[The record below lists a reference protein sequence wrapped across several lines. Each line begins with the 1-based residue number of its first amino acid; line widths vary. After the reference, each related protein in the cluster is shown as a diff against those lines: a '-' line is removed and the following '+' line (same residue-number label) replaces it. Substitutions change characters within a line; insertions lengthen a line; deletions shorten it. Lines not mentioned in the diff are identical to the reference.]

1 MSEHLNEQLSALAD
15 GELEGDALVAAES
28 HILEC
33 DACRAAL
40 DGLRALKR
48 RAAALDDREPAADL
62 WAGIHQ
68 RITGEHAVV
77 PIAQALSR
85 RRRLAFSVPQLA
97 AAAIAVMMISG
108 GAVALL
114 MKQGAPAGGA
124 VAADPVLLG
133 TDARP
138 VALEQ
143 PGSLEKTAAVTGLET
158 YQQAIRELE
167 LTLTL
172 RRRRLDT
179 ATVRVLEQSMRLI
192 DTAITQARDA
202 LARDPNNFYLNTHLQ
217 NALGRKLDLLRH
229 VATLPTVS

>member
-1 MSEHLNEQLSALAD
+1 MTMSEHLNEQLSALAD

-48 RAAALDDREPAADL
+48 RAAALDDRAPATDL

-77 PIAQALSR
+77 PIAQAPSR
-85 RRRLAFSVPQLA
+85 RKRFAFSVPQLA

-114 MKQGAPAGGA
+114 MKQAPAAGM
-124 VAADPVLLG
+124 AAE
-133 TDARP
+133 DA
-138 VALEQ
+138 ALE
-143 PGSLEKTAAVTGLET
+143 PGADALPVVETRLVKAAAAPGIAT
-158 YQQAIRELE
+158 YDVAIRELE

-172 RRRRLDT
+172 RRSRLDT

-192 DTAITQARDA
+192 DTAITQAREA
-202 LARDPNNFYLNTHLQ
+202 LARDPNNFYLNSHLQ